1 MNFTFPKV
9 WLEGNMF
16 AELIPYINNIT
27 YKKLIRNNNID
38 FICSASANQA

>member
-9 WLEGNMF
+9 WLEGNIF

-38 FICSASANQA
+38 FVYNVSAIQA